1 MKKHINIAGVEVRT
15 STVIIASVLLLFI
28 VAMLLVRAVRGPAPA
43 PAPTEPPTAAPT
55 EEPTPTPV
63 PPTPTPEPTEKPTEE
78 PTEAPSV
85 EVVGEWVGTDDA
97 IGTAYLGVCNG
108 FSTVYTRLYPV
119 PDDLVKAAGEAYP
132 DLPDLQ
138 VVAVSNPMYIP
149 NTGTGEVHDD
159 IDATLMSE
167 AFPECEKS
175 PWSEEA
181 VQAVLNTEE
190 PLGFFG
196 IARPVI
202 RDGESLWEIVV
213 YAIVWT
219 Q

>member
-1 MKKHINIAGVEVRT
+1 MKKHINIAGIEVRT
-15 STVIIASVLLLFI
+15 STVVIAAVLLLFI
-28 VAMLLVRAVRGPAPA
+28 AAMLIVRAVRAPAPA
-43 PAPTEPPTAAPT
+43 PAPTEEPPTAAPTVEPT

-63 PPTPTPEPTEKPTEE
+63 PPSPTPEPTEE
-78 PTEAPSV
+78 PEKEI
-85 EVVGEWVGTDDA
+85 EVVGEWVGVDDS

-108 FSTVYTRLYPV
+108 FYTVYTRLYPV

-159 IDATLMSE
+159 IDATLMTE
-167 AFPECEKS
+167 TFPECEKS
-175 PWSEEA
+175 PWPEEA
-181 VQAVLNTEE
+181 VQAVLNAKE

-196 IARPVI
+196 IARPVT
-202 RDGESLWEIVV
+202 REGEDLWEIVV
-213 YAIVWT
+213 YAVVWT

>member
-15 STVIIASVLLLFI
+15 STVIIVSVLFLFI
-28 VAMLLVRAVRGPAPA
+28 AAMLIVRAVRSPAPSPAPA
-43 PAPTEPPTAAPT
+43 EPPTAAPT

-63 PPTPTPEPTEKPTEE
+63 PPTPTPEPTEEPTEE
-78 PTEAPSV
+78 PTAPAV
-85 EVVGEWVGTDDA
+85 EVVGEWVGTDDS

-181 VQAVLNTEE
+181 VQAVLNTGE